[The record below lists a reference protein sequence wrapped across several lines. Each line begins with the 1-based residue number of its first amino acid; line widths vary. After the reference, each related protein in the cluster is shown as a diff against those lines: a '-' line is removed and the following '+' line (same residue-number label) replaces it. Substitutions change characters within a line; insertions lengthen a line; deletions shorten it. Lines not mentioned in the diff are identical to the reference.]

1 MIGFLSRRLEPDVG
15 QGLYCVDEKML
26 VPGIRSQCTI
36 YSCWVLPE
44 LRLNKEFLRFH
55 CRPVGDSAELMPLD
69 TALNK
74 DVHECAW
81 RHVVVSWSGAV
92 HGCRDALLFSFVTPK
107 EVARTYRRVFDPVD
121 GVAPKPKRIVQNA
134 KRTISTVATIAEHQG
149 VFVPGLAG
157 GCVAGRRH
165 VRTTAKTSKHHGGKR
180 EKKKWGDN
188 FPIHKDQDPYWMI
201 RSRTSP
207 DNLPCRTSR
216 MISIRRNTSTSRQAR
231 H

>member
-44 LRLNKEFLRFH
+44 LDLNKEFLRFH

-107 EVARTYRRVFDPVD
+107 EVARTYLPVFDPAD
-121 GVAPKPKRIVQNA
+121 GIAPKTKIIAKDVKRA
-134 KRTISTVATIAEHQG
+134 ISAMATIAKHRG
-149 VFVPGLAG
+149 AFMPGLAG
-157 GCVAGRRH
+157 GRVAGHRH
-165 VRTTAKTSKHHGGKR
+165 VGRRLKQAKITEAR
-180 EKKKWGDN
+180 EKRKNGETISNAQGPKILIG
-188 FPIHKDQDPYWMI
+188 
-201 RSRTSP
+201 RSGAGPRRTI
-207 DNLPCRTSR
+207 CRAGRPGRS
-216 MISIRRNTSTSRQAR
+216 
-231 H
+231 